1 MSMLVYAVHEG
12 GRYVQVADSLKEQPE
27 GKRGSYVN
35 ITNQCNCACTFCLRT
50 MKHMAEESTLWL
62 KQEPSVDEV
71 KAELDKLPWDMAK
84 EIVFCGF
91 GEPTMRL
98 DALLELMAY
107 VRQKHLDMPI
117 RLNTNGLADLIYG
130 RSVAG
135 DFEGLVDT
143 ISISLNASNAERY
156 LELTRAKYGIGAFD
170 AMLKFAVDC
179 KAHIP
184 NVVLTVVEKVE
195 DQAEIDACR
204 KLCQEKGLQL
214 RVRIY
219 EDS

>member
-1 MSMLVYAVHEG
+1 
-12 GRYVQVADSLKEQPE
+12 
-27 GKRGSYVN
+27 
-35 ITNQCNCACTFCLRT
+35 
-50 MKHMAEESTLWL
+50 
-62 KQEPSVDEV
+62 
-71 KAELDKLPWDMAK
+71 
-84 EIVFCGF
+84 
-91 GEPTMRL
+91 
-98 DALLELMAY
+98 
-107 VRQKHLDMPI
+107 MPI